1 MEENIDNIDNLEE
14 KTEETEEI
22 LVNLWDIVAISDGNM
37 DIPKKRKTT
46 RQPKATSNE
55 RKKKGDSNGC

>member
-22 LVNLWDIVAISDGNM
+22 LVNLWDIIAISSGKSNNHEKQK
-37 DIPKKRKTT
+37 PKK
-46 RQPKATSNE
+46 KASYE
-55 RKKKGDSNGC
+55 EAKI